1 MHPQHTHIQ
10 SNTGKLC
17 LLPPAKSQSMTKLDL
32 TMVSMCSKSP
42 GRAMTTFAIHS
53 SQQPLVC
60 AETTWVSRCFPL
72 APSVDKAVILT
83 RDIPTT
89 SGTRVASETQ
99 TVRWQEQR
107 RDIHGFWDQT
117 GRTLMKMVLSWRADS
132 GSNPSVLE
140 LDRMEFVYTSHVQR
154 VSNIAAPLLWT
165 TVLIHRWYALYVYRF
180 VVIMWIKGVYKL
192 PWFVQCCYCIMYS
205 SSHQLWLRASC
216 SLSQSSSFAGAP
228 WGEEGLPCVGL
239 WRRCGWEECSL
250 EACPQSCNTTHWCQT
265 EGKRRVMW

>member
-99 TVRWQEQR
+99 MVRWQEQR

-117 GRTLMKMVLSWRADS
+117 GRTLMRMVLSWRADS
-132 GSNPSVLE
+132 GLVLSVME
-140 LDRMEFVYTSHVQR
+140 LDR
-154 VSNIAAPLLWT
+154 
-165 TVLIHRWYALYVYRF
+165 
-180 VVIMWIKGVYKL
+180 IKLATYIE
-192 PWFVQCCYCIMYS
+192 C
-205 SSHQLWLRASC
+205 SC
-216 SLSQSSSFAGAP
+216 SNCSEFCGGCGFSKVPCLFVAIFGIIFAKHKRSFNWGARAPHTFLISQDA
-228 WGEEGLPCVGL
+228 E
-239 WRRCGWEECSL
+239 
-250 EACPQSCNTTHWCQT
+250 T
-265 EGKRRVMW
+265 ELNI